1 VQPEAEDEGPAPDLM
16 AALEASLAEIRSGD
30 SDKPAPTKKPS
41 AKSTAK
47 SSSKSNGSSTK
58 TKSRAKAKS

>member
-1 VQPEAEDEGPAPDLM
+1 M

-30 SDKPAPTKKPS
+30 SDEPTTGKKAPAKSPPKRS
-41 AKSTAK
+41 AKS
-47 SSSKSNGSSTK
+47 NGASTK